1 MRIIVCENYEEV
13 SKKAAQIIGSQMILK
28 PNSVLGLATGS
39 TPIGMYENLVSLNKK
54 GDIDF
59 SEVRTFN
66 LDEYYKLPKEND
78 QSYHYFMYKNLF
90 DHININPENIHIPNG
105 MTDDVDAE
113 CERYDELIKEA
124 GGVDIQ
130 VLGIG
135 NNAHIGFNEPTI
147 NFEKGT
153 HLVQLEDSTI
163 EANSRFFD
171 NIEDVP
177 KKAITMGVG
186 SIFKSR
192 KIMLIATG
200 ENKAEAIY
208 NTVYGKVV
216 PEVPASI
223 LQFHSDIV
231 LILDKEA
238 AKLLKEEDYKIA
250 LDAIRKV
257 GMEKSINRSFSTLS
271 GGEKQRV
278 ILARALT
285 QEPQILIL
293 DEPTNHLDI
302 KYQIEILSL
311 VKSLDICVVAALHD
325 LALAAQF
332 CNEIYLIK
340 NGELRAC
347 GKPKDIITTEM
358 VKEIYE
364 IDCDIVYNE
373 RTSTIMISYYPL
385 EYK

>member
-13 SKKAAQIIGSQMILK
+13 SKKAAQMILSQVTLK

-39 TPIGMYENLVSLNKK
+39 TPIGMYENLVELNKK

-66 LDEYYKLPKEND
+66 LDEYYNLPKEND

-186 SIFKSR
+186 SIFKSK

-238 AKLLKEEDYKIA
+238 SKFLKEEDYKIA
-250 LDAIRKV
+250 
-257 GMEKSINRSFSTLS
+257 
-271 GGEKQRV
+271 
-278 ILARALT
+278 
-285 QEPQILIL
+285 
-293 DEPTNHLDI
+293 
-302 KYQIEILSL
+302 
-311 VKSLDICVVAALHD
+311 
-325 LALAAQF
+325 
-332 CNEIYLIK
+332 
-340 NGELRAC
+340 
-347 GKPKDIITTEM
+347 
-358 VKEIYE
+358 
-364 IDCDIVYNE
+364 
-373 RTSTIMISYYPL
+373 
-385 EYK
+385 

>member
-1 MRIIVCENYEEV
+1 MRIYKAKDYNDMSRKAANLI
-13 SKKAAQIIGSQMILK
+13 AAQIIMK
-28 PNSVLGLATGS
+28 PDCVLGLATGS
-39 TPIGMYENLVSLNKK
+39 TPIGMYENLVKLNKN

-66 LDEYYKLPKEND
+66 LDEYYNLPKNND
-78 QSYHYFMYKNLF
+78 QSYHYFMHKNLF
-90 DHININPENIHIPNG
+90 DHININPANVHIPNG
-105 MTDDVDAE
+105 MTDDVNAE
-113 CERYDELIKEA
+113 CKRYDELIKEA
-124 GGVDIQ
+124 DGVDIQ

-153 HLVQLEDSTI
+153 HLVELEESTI

-171 NIEDVP
+171 NIGDVP
-177 KKAITMGVG
+177 KKAITMGIG

-238 AKLLKEEDYKIA
+238 AKLLKEEDYKI
-250 LDAIRKV
+250 
-257 GMEKSINRSFSTLS
+257 S
-271 GGEKQRV
+271 
-278 ILARALT
+278 
-285 QEPQILIL
+285 
-293 DEPTNHLDI
+293 
-302 KYQIEILSL
+302 
-311 VKSLDICVVAALHD
+311 
-325 LALAAQF
+325 
-332 CNEIYLIK
+332 
-340 NGELRAC
+340 
-347 GKPKDIITTEM
+347 
-358 VKEIYE
+358 
-364 IDCDIVYNE
+364 
-373 RTSTIMISYYPL
+373 
-385 EYK
+385 

>member
-13 SKKAAQIIGSQMILK
+13 SKKAAQMILSQVTLK

-39 TPIGMYENLVSLNKK
+39 TPIGMYENLVKLNKN

-66 LDEYYKLPKEND
+66 LDEYYNLPKEND

-90 DHININPENIHIPNG
+90 NHININPANIHIPNG
-105 MTDDVDAE
+105 MTNDVEAE
-113 CERYDELIKEA
+113 CERYDSLIKEA

-135 NNAHIGFNEPTI
+135 NNAHIGFNEPTV

-153 HLVQLEDSTI
+153 HLVELEESTI

-186 SIFKSR
+186 SIFKSK

-231 LILDKEA
+231 LILDKDA
-238 AKLLKEEDYKIA
+238 AKLLKEEDYKI
-250 LDAIRKV
+250 
-257 GMEKSINRSFSTLS
+257 S
-271 GGEKQRV
+271 
-278 ILARALT
+278 
-285 QEPQILIL
+285 
-293 DEPTNHLDI
+293 
-302 KYQIEILSL
+302 
-311 VKSLDICVVAALHD
+311 
-325 LALAAQF
+325 
-332 CNEIYLIK
+332 
-340 NGELRAC
+340 
-347 GKPKDIITTEM
+347 
-358 VKEIYE
+358 
-364 IDCDIVYNE
+364 
-373 RTSTIMISYYPL
+373 
-385 EYK
+385 

>member
-13 SKKAAQIIGSQMILK
+13 SKKAAQMILSQVTLK

-147 NFEKGT
+147 
-153 HLVQLEDSTI
+153 

-250 LDAIRKV
+250 
-257 GMEKSINRSFSTLS
+257 
-271 GGEKQRV
+271 
-278 ILARALT
+278 
-285 QEPQILIL
+285 
-293 DEPTNHLDI
+293 
-302 KYQIEILSL
+302 
-311 VKSLDICVVAALHD
+311 
-325 LALAAQF
+325 
-332 CNEIYLIK
+332 
-340 NGELRAC
+340 
-347 GKPKDIITTEM
+347 
-358 VKEIYE
+358 
-364 IDCDIVYNE
+364 
-373 RTSTIMISYYPL
+373 
-385 EYK
+385 

>member
-13 SKKAAQIIGSQMILK
+13 SKKAAQMILSQVTLK

-39 TPIGMYENLVSLNKK
+39 TPIGMYENLVKLNQK
-54 GDIDF
+54 GEIDF

-66 LDEYYKLPKEND
+66 LDEYYNLPKNND
-78 QSYHYFMYKNLF
+78 QSYHYFMHKHLF
-90 DHININPENIHIPNG
+90 DHINIKPENVHIPNG
-105 MTDDVDAE
+105 MTDNVDAE
-113 CERYDELIKEA
+113 CERYDELIKES

-135 NNAHIGFNEPTI
+135 NNAHIGFNEPTV

-153 HLVQLEDSTI
+153 HLVELEESTI

-250 LDAIRKV
+250 
-257 GMEKSINRSFSTLS
+257 
-271 GGEKQRV
+271 
-278 ILARALT
+278 
-285 QEPQILIL
+285 
-293 DEPTNHLDI
+293 
-302 KYQIEILSL
+302 
-311 VKSLDICVVAALHD
+311 
-325 LALAAQF
+325 
-332 CNEIYLIK
+332 
-340 NGELRAC
+340 
-347 GKPKDIITTEM
+347 
-358 VKEIYE
+358 
-364 IDCDIVYNE
+364 
-373 RTSTIMISYYPL
+373 
-385 EYK
+385 

>member
-13 SKKAAQIIGSQMILK
+13 SKKAAQMILSQVTLK

-39 TPIGMYENLVSLNKK
+39 TPMGMYENLVELNKS

-66 LDEYYKLPKEND
+66 LDEYYNLPKNND
-78 QSYHYFMYKNLF
+78 QSYHYFMHKNLF
-90 DHININPENIHIPNG
+90 NHINIKPSNIHIPNG
-105 MTDDVDAE
+105 MADDINSE
-113 CERYDELIKEA
+113 CERYDSLIKES

-153 HLVQLEDSTI
+153 HLVELEDSTI
-163 EANSRFFD
+163 KANSRFFD

-186 SIFKSR
+186 SIFKSK

-223 LQFHSDIV
+223 LQFHNDIV
-231 LILDKEA
+231 LILDKDA
-238 AKLLKEEDYKIA
+238 AKLLKEEDYKV
-250 LDAIRKV
+250 L
-257 GMEKSINRSFSTLS
+257 
-271 GGEKQRV
+271 
-278 ILARALT
+278 
-285 QEPQILIL
+285 
-293 DEPTNHLDI
+293 
-302 KYQIEILSL
+302 
-311 VKSLDICVVAALHD
+311 
-325 LALAAQF
+325 
-332 CNEIYLIK
+332 
-340 NGELRAC
+340 
-347 GKPKDIITTEM
+347 
-358 VKEIYE
+358 
-364 IDCDIVYNE
+364 
-373 RTSTIMISYYPL
+373 
-385 EYK
+385 

>member
-1 MRIIVCENYEEV
+1 MRILVCSDYESM
-13 SKKAAQIIGSQMILK
+13 SKKAAQIILSQITLK

-39 TPIGMYENLVSLNKK
+39 TPIGMYKNLVEMYESGLV
-54 GDIDF
+54 DF
-59 SEVRTFN
+59 SEVQTFN
-66 LDEYYKLPKEND
+66 LDEYYKLPITNS

-147 NFEKGT
+147 SFEKGT
-153 HLVQLEDSTI
+153 HLVELEESTI

-250 LDAIRKV
+250 
-257 GMEKSINRSFSTLS
+257 
-271 GGEKQRV
+271 
-278 ILARALT
+278 
-285 QEPQILIL
+285 
-293 DEPTNHLDI
+293 
-302 KYQIEILSL
+302 
-311 VKSLDICVVAALHD
+311 
-325 LALAAQF
+325 
-332 CNEIYLIK
+332 
-340 NGELRAC
+340 
-347 GKPKDIITTEM
+347 
-358 VKEIYE
+358 
-364 IDCDIVYNE
+364 
-373 RTSTIMISYYPL
+373 
-385 EYK
+385 

>member
-13 SKKAAQIIGSQMILK
+13 SKKAAQMILSQVTLK

-39 TPIGMYENLVSLNKK
+39 TPIGMYENLVKFNKK

-66 LDEYYKLPKEND
+66 LDEYYNLPKNNT
-78 QSYHYFMYKNLF
+78 QSYHYFMHKNLF
-90 DHININPENIHIPNG
+90 DHININPANVHIPNG
-105 MTDDVDAE
+105 MTDDVNAE
-113 CERYDELIKEA
+113 CKRYDELIKEA
-124 GGVDIQ
+124 DGVDIQ

-147 NFEKGT
+147 SFEKGT
-153 HLVQLEDSTI
+153 HLVELEESTI

-171 NIEDVP
+171 NIGDVP
-177 KKAITMGVG
+177 KKAITMGIG

-250 LDAIRKV
+250 
-257 GMEKSINRSFSTLS
+257 
-271 GGEKQRV
+271 
-278 ILARALT
+278 
-285 QEPQILIL
+285 
-293 DEPTNHLDI
+293 
-302 KYQIEILSL
+302 
-311 VKSLDICVVAALHD
+311 
-325 LALAAQF
+325 
-332 CNEIYLIK
+332 
-340 NGELRAC
+340 
-347 GKPKDIITTEM
+347 
-358 VKEIYE
+358 
-364 IDCDIVYNE
+364 
-373 RTSTIMISYYPL
+373 
-385 EYK
+385 